1 MQKGIYNDDIPNPVM
16 ELGCKDL
23 AIAAA
28 EVYTANDIKVFMFE
42 DVRSTPELSFVI
54 RYLKT
59 TSGDMFSAS
68 HNLPTDNGKK
78 VYDEFG
84 GQLIPPYDQI
94 LVDEVTKNVDEIK
107 ILSF

>member
-1 MQKGIYNDDIPNPVM
+1 
-16 ELGCKDL
+16 

-28 EVYTANDIKVFMFE
+28 EVYAANEIKVFIFE
-42 DVRSTPELSFVI
+42 DFRSTPELSFAI
-54 RYLKT
+54 RYLKA

-78 VYDEFG
+78 VYDEYG

-94 LVDEVTKNVDEIK
+94 LVDEVTENVKEIK
-107 ILSF
+107 TMPFSEA